1 MISTHTLENLAAHRE
16 VKQRIKKKLASSL
29 KCLQKRYVNSDNVV
43 TSDDSDA
50 NVLCSVLES
59 VFVHGLKSKYVKT
72 DGGKRGRN
80 RVPLPEP
87 VFWTLLKTVT
97 HRNVVT
103 ELENLNFI
111 NTDIGRCRAW
121 VRLALNDGLM
131 ECYLISL
138 FRERDNLCD
147 FYHPVALLL
156 DSEDSEVLLS
166 YLQGLSSLSFALSY
180 KSAVLNEWTTTP
192 LALAG
197 LCSASELPEPSLP
210 DFSESRRR
218 GSWDSVS
225 QSSGSDIVD
234 VIHSSSTTAHS
245 SHLSGKLKLTSSN
258 LSLETIGSSQ
268 LSSSLNSDGLLQSN
282 GMKSPDQTTE
292 ELWSCDTDKGI
303 ASAESSNKS
312 LQEMPDELS
321 RGDQTLV
328 FTEHN
333 FDISVIQLELPSKP
347 PEEIVLTNAQSDE
360 HVANLHTCDGEANPR
375 TTESHSQVESSPP
388 FCIRA
393 STLQC
398 PVSADE
404 SDTKTTPALADEVLN
419 TGHAEELSHTNVT
432 RNSQSIVCQD
442 QQVKY
447 DQNYTE
453 AAEQV
458 SVVGEITCGTD
469 EVDKLGMLGSQLTEP
484 GDNHKRSSW
493 ISDDD
498 ICKPSPRRVL
508 SKSIR
513 ESSSE
518 CSVSSRP
525 VNGSSGQ
532 LNTHAQSVSNFSQCK
547 HSQGDSSF
555 KVTHRR
561 KAGISNPFRGLLKL
575 GNLERRGHVGIW
587 KEYYCE
593 LSPFEFRLYQNDDDR
608 NCYDNCSLLRCESVG
623 PAHTDGRFELV
634 LAGKRLCLRAPS
646 QDEAE
651 DWIDRIREAL
661 MKCRPHQTP
670 KQEAKYTDNSVS
682 EISHNMST
690 PYTPQSV
697 EQPNCEKENGFQQVF
712 NWSSQAEPQL
722 DAIKESVLYQ
732 LTEKSWMP
740 YIFSLSLEALKCF
753 QFQDQ
758 QKILCDSYRIET
770 FKDIIPDTALGSPAY
785 FKLITSKI
793 TLRLRAESAAEAKSW
808 RELIRAVLS
817 SFWEAEED
825 ALAANVTIE
834 KNERRLRELGLGE
847 HINLLQC
854 LTVVPVEK
862 GLDAQEFR
870 CAGCRQ
876 QIGFSFGKAKLCAFS
891 SLYYCEMCHQDTL
904 IIIPSRMIH
913 NWDLVKK
920 GVSNV
925 AAKFLQQIQN
935 EPFIDINLINAS
947 LYQYIEQM
955 AQARK
960 SRKRLKLLEDYLLT
974 CRSGAVQELYRKL
987 EQKKYLV
994 ESPDLYSVSDLQQT
1008 AHGVFEAFLQHAIQY
1023 ATNHVYMCDL
1033 CTQRGFICQ
1042 ICNSNDIIFPFEF
1055 ETTSRCKECKT
1066 VFHKDCKAGVLS
1078 CPRCVRKQKY
1088 QQSKMKY

>member
-1 MISTHTLENLAAHRE
+1 MISTHTSENLFADRE

-29 KCLQKRYVNSDNVV
+29 KCLQKRYVNSDDVV

-103 ELENLNFI
+103 ELEHLNFI

-121 VRLALNDGLM
+121 VRLALNEGLM
-131 ECYLISL
+131 ECYLVSL
-138 FRERDNLCD
+138 FREKDNLCD

-197 LCSASELPEPSLP
+197 LCPASELLEHSLP
-210 DFSESRRR
+210 DFSEGRRR

-234 VIHSSSTTAHS
+234 VIHSGSTTAHG
-245 SHLSGKLKLTSSN
+245 SHISGKLKLTSSN
-258 LSLETIGSSQ
+258 LSLETTGSSQ
-268 LSSSLNSDGLLQSN
+268 LSSSLSSDSLLQSN
-282 GMKSPDQTTE
+282 GMKSPDQATE

-312 LQEMPDELS
+312 LQGVPDELG
-321 RGDQTLV
+321 GDQTPV
-328 FTEHN
+328 SIEHN
-333 FDISVIQLELPSKP
+333 FDISVPQLELPSKL
-347 PEEIVLTNAQSDE
+347 PEEIILTNAVSDE
-360 HVANLHTCDGEANPR
+360 QVVNLHICNGETNPKATAN
-375 TTESHSQVESSPP
+375 HSQVESSPP
-388 FCIRA
+388 HCIHV

-398 PVSADE
+398 PVSVNE
-404 SDTKTTPALADEVLN
+404 SDTKIIAPLADEVLN
-419 TGHAEELSHTNVT
+419 TGHAKELSHVNFTT
-432 RNSQSIVCQD
+432 HSQSVACQE
-442 QQVKY
+442 QEVKSN
-447 DQNYTE
+447 QNYME
-453 AAEQV
+453 VAEQV
-458 SVVGEITCGTD
+458 SLVGEITSGM
-469 EVDKLGMLGSQLTEP
+469 DKVEKLSTLSSQLTEP
-484 GDNHKRSSW
+484 GDNHKQNSW

-498 ICKPSPRRVL
+498 ICKPSPREVL
-508 SKSIR
+508 SKSTR

-518 CSVSSRP
+518 CSVSSRSM
-525 VNGSSGQ
+525 NENSFQ
-532 LNTHAQSVSNFSQCK
+532 LNTHGNSASDFSQRK
-547 HSQGDSSF
+547 HGQGDSSF

-634 LAGKRLCLRAPS
+634 FAGKRLYLRAPS
-646 QDEAE
+646 QDEAD
-651 DWIDRIREAL
+651 DWLDRIREAL
-661 MKCRPHQTP
+661 VKCRPHQTP
-670 KQEAKYTDNSVS
+670 KQEAMYTENSVS
-682 EISHNMST
+682 EKSHVSSPCT
-690 PYTPQSV
+690 QSA
-697 EQPNCEKENGFQQVF
+697 EQSNNEKENGFQQVF

-732 LTEKSWMP
+732 LTEKSWTP
-740 YIFSLSLEALKCF
+740 YIFSLSLETLKCF
-753 QFQDQ
+753 QFQGQ
-758 QKILCDSYRIET
+758 QKILCNSYRIET
-770 FKDIIPDTALGSPAY
+770 FRDVIPDTALGSPAY

-817 SFWEAEED
+817 SFLEAEED
-825 ALAANVTIE
+825 ALAANMTIE
-834 KNERRLRELGLGE
+834 KNERRLRELGLDE

-862 GLDAQEFR
+862 GLDAQDFR
-870 CAGCRQ
+870 CAGCNQ
-876 QIGFSFGKAKLCAFS
+876 QIGFSFGKPKLCAYS

-974 CRSGAVQELYRKL
+974 CRSGAVQEFYRKL
-987 EQKKYLV
+987 EQKKYLL

-1008 AHGVFEAFLQHAIQY
+1008 AHGVFEAFLQHTIQY

-1042 ICNSNDIIFPFEF
+1042 LCNSNDIIFPFEF

-1078 CPRCVRKQKY
+1078 CPRCMRKQKY